1 MDITFCT
8 GTGCTLKEKCRRF
21 YLGRVSNRLWHLNQS
36 WMDPPLGNPPR
47 GECAYFDPTPKI
59 WRKKTR
65 TEKQTQGGWDE

>member
-21 YLGRVSNRLWHLNQS
+21 YLGKAAGLLTHLNQS
-36 WMDPPLGNPPR
+36 WMDPPKGT
-47 GECAYFDPTPKI
+47 CTYYDPAPKI
-59 WRKKTR
+59 GRKKTR